1 MCVPLR
7 DQSGKVRYY
16 LGAQLDITGLVNDCT
31 GLATLKN
38 IVERNNEHRSHVTNR
53 DVPKETIEKDEFEQL
68 SEAFNPQELEKLIML
83 RRRQQLQSEE
93 VIIYA
98 DSEKKQRGDDST
110 FRSPLTELEN
120 SFQLNGQGSAPP
132 LGYYK
137 TVSTSYEKPILA
149 NLANYLS
156 IFWFDLIHLS
166 AFCLPRPICGY
177 LESSSRLYLVES
189 EAVLGSAGTLLMLL
203 KLAGKLPPR
212 YSGYLRPLQNLEL
225 DGFTVPRY

>member
-38 IVERNNEHRSHVTNR
+38 IVERNSEHRSHVTNR
-53 DVPKETIEKDEFEQL
+53 DVSKETIPRDEFEQL
-68 SEAFNPQELEKLIML
+68 SEAFNPQELEKLITL

-93 VIIYA
+93 GVIYT
-98 DSEKKQRGDDST
+98 DSEKRQRGDDQT
-110 FRSPLTELEN
+110 FRTPLTELDN

-137 TVSTSYEKPILA
+137 TVSISYESPCSSNFA
-149 NLANYLS
+149 NTFS
-156 IFWFDLIHLS
+156 IFWSDRIHLS
-166 AFCLPRPICGY
+166 AFCSPRLICGY
-177 LESSSRLYLVES
+177 LESSSRLY
-189 EAVLGSAGTLLMLL
+189 
-203 KLAGKLPPR
+203 
-212 YSGYLRPLQNLEL
+212 
-225 DGFTVPRY
+225 

>member
-38 IVERNNEHRSHVTNR
+38 IVERNNEYRSHVTNR
-53 DVPKETIEKDEFEQL
+53 DVPKETIQKDEFEQL

-83 RRRQQLQSEE
+83 RRRQQIQSEE
-93 VIIYA
+93 GNIYA
-98 DSEKKQRGDDST
+98 DLEKKQRADDST

-137 TVSTSYEKPILA
+137 TVRTSYEKP
-149 NLANYLS
+149 
-156 IFWFDLIHLS
+156 F
-166 AFCLPRPICGY
+166 
-177 LESSSRLYLVES
+177 LV
-189 EAVLGSAGTLLMLL
+189 
-203 KLAGKLPPR
+203 
-212 YSGYLRPLQNLEL
+212 
-225 DGFTVPRY
+225 

>member
-31 GLATLKN
+31 GLATLKK

-53 DVPKETIEKDEFEQL
+53 DVPKETIQQDEFEQL
-68 SEAFNPQELEKLIML
+68 SESFNPQELEKLISL

-93 VIIYA
+93 GIVYT
-98 DSEKKQRGDDST
+98 DSETRQRGDDSST
-110 FRSPLTELEN
+110 RTPLTDLNN

-137 TVSTSYEKPILA
+137 TVSTLCETPCLSYFADIF
-149 NLANYLS
+149 S
-156 IFWFDLIHLS
+156 IFWFDRIHRS
-166 AFCLPRPICGY
+166 VSCLLRPICGY
-177 LESSSRLYLVES
+177 PEFSSRPY
-189 EAVLGSAGTLLMLL
+189 
-203 KLAGKLPPR
+203 
-212 YSGYLRPLQNLEL
+212 
-225 DGFTVPRY
+225 